1 MSDSS
6 QLLQLISGYY
16 SFCLVRSQG
25 EKKRLE
31 KEAKEAK
38 AAEEKKQN
46 EVKEEQ
52 QQQEAVDDSW
62 LEQYEEEW
70 EEDAEAY
77 VFFSNVNSFQWKKHA
92 NRPFCFLFSNS
103 FFCIPPECSQLTGMV
118 KLATLNDTMVC
129 SGIYAFMFP
138 NLDDLF
144 RGVAGSNNDA

>member
-1 MSDSS
+1 MPDSS

-38 AAEEKKQN
+38 AAEEKKQK

-77 VFFSNVNSFQWKKHA
+77 VFFFKCQFFSMKETCKSSI
-92 NRPFCFLFSNS
+92 LF
-103 FFCIPPECSQLTGMV
+103 FVF
-118 KLATLNDTMVC
+118 KLIL
-129 SGIYAFMFP
+129 
-138 NLDDLF
+138 L
-144 RGVAGSNNDA
+144 